1 MSPGDGRF
9 KASERLLE
17 ASPQPL
23 GQRVPEPLHVRLLDL
38 CDLVYA
44 SGETR
49 RPTKAEMLG
58 ALILA
63 APEEPTRLVEML
75 DAYGRADV
83 GSALVGP
90 RKGAEVVRFERRSS
104 GPRRGRSG

>member
-1 MSPGDGRF
+1 MSSDDGRF
-9 KASERLLE
+9 KATDRLIE
-17 ASPQPL
+17 ASPKPL

-38 CDLVYA
+38 CDLVYE

-63 APEEPTRLVEML
+63 APDNPTTLVEML
-75 DAYGRADV
+75 NAYGRADV
-83 GSALVGP
+83 GQALVGP
-90 RKGAEVVRFERRSS
+90 RRGADVVRFEPRVP
-104 GPRRGRSG
+104 GPRRGRSR

>member
-1 MSPGDGRF
+1 MSSDDGRF
-9 KASERLLE
+9 KATDRLLE
-17 ASPQPL
+17 ASPKPL

-63 APEEPTRLVEML
+63 APDEPAALVTL
-75 DAYGRADV
+75 LNAYGRADV
-83 GSALVGP
+83 GAALVGS
-90 RKGAEVVRFERRSS
+90 RKGADVVRFEPRVS
-104 GPRRGRSG
+104 GPRRGSSG